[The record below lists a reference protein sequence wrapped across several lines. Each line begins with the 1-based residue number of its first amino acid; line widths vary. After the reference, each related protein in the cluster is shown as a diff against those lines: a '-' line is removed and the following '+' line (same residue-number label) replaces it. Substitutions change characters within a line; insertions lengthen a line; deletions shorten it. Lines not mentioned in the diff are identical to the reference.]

1 MADKKLEV
9 FVITPDATE
18 REKYKFHGQAD
29 MAILHCL
36 TGDIG
41 ILPGRV
47 ACSAIL
53 GEGALRIL
61 DNDIRRKVAVLGG
74 VFHFEDDILTL
85 ITQKALLP
93 GEVDIMATQ
102 SQVQELES
110 RIISE
115 TKAGERDKLRS
126 ELRRCKIMLDVAAG

>member
-1 MADKKLEV
+1 
-9 FVITPDATE
+9 
-18 REKYKFHGQAD
+18 